1 MPTNAIVNTLATIS
15 QYLWSN
21 TILEENAFRGK
32 SINSGRDTLLYL
44 QRKALEY
51 GIAQNL
57 SGVTGVANY
66 VYALIGAK
74 VNLANTIYLNGSGG
88 QIVNPT
94 TGDASTLT
102 AFNIQ
107 FTVGSGGMNDGD
119 TTYVINYPY
128 IMQDSVTVE
137 MPQSNLPVDDPNQLS
152 YEIAYTNTSA
162 TITFLNGSPN
172 IGVQTGMQF
181 LIKGLRFISAQAS
194 GGGGSTPVVSTA
206 WEFVTVSADGATVY
220 IPSLIDKDL
229 QVAVRLQQM
238 QVITT
243 GVPFGNQVLW
253 DKATAIMTAPTAN
266 TFLNGE
272 QIAIQY
278 DL

>member
-1 MPTNAIVNTLATIS
+1 MSASSNINIAKVCIPLVIRDISLQLEEDLLLPRKIYIAYNSLLDLYTDDPTNSDIDLLS
-15 QYLWSN
+15 SYLFS
-21 TILEENAFRGK
+21 ICGGYYFEAENI
-32 SINSGRDTLLYL
+32 INM
-44 QRKALEY
+44 
-51 GIAQNL
+51 
-57 SGVTGVANY
+57 
-66 VYALIGAK
+66 
-74 VNLANTIYLNGSGG
+74 GSGG

-94 TGDASTLT
+94 TGDASTLI
-102 AFNIQ
+102 AFNLQ
-107 FTVGSGGMNDGD
+107 FTVGSGGMNEGD

-152 YEIAYTNTSA
+152 YEIAYTNTEA
-162 TITFLNGSPN
+162 TITFLNGTPN

-206 WEFVTVSADGATVY
+206 WEWVTVNSNSSTVY

-229 QVAVRLQQM
+229 QVVFRLLPM
-238 QVITT
+238 EVITF

-253 DKATAIMTAPTAN
+253 DKTTATLTAPSAN
-266 TFLNGE
+266 IFLSQE
-272 QIAIQY
+272 QLAIQY

>member
-74 VNLANTIYLNGSGG
+74 VNQANKIYLNGSGG

-137 MPQSNLPVDDPNQLS
+137 MPQSNLPIDDPNQLS
-152 YEIAYTNTSA
+152 YEIAYTNSNA
-162 TITFLNGSPN
+162 TITFLNGTPN
-172 IGVQTGMQF
+172 IGVQNGMQF

-194 GGGGSTPVVSTA
+194 GGGSTPVVTTD
-206 WEFVTVSADGATVY
+206 WEFVTVNSTSTTVY
-220 IPSLIDKDL
+220 IPTLIDKVV
-229 QVAVRLQQM
+229 QVCFRSSPV
-238 QVITT
+238 QVITM
-243 GVPFGNQVLW
+243 GVPIGAQVLW
-253 DKATAIMTAPTAN
+253 DKTTAILTSSASN
-266 TFLNGE
+266 SFLETE
-272 QIAIQY
+272 QLAIQY
-278 DL
+278 EI